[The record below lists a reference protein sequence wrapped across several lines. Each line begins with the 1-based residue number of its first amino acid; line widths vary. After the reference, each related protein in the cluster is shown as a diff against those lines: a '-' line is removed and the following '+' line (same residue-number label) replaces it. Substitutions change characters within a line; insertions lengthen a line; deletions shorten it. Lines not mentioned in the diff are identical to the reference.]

1 MALKSVSKLQYY
13 CNTTENESL
22 PIVLL
27 LKYNYMSLCYSSVSC
42 IYLFYICR
50 KELIFE
56 ANEEIRKLSV
66 ENDKMKKESSQEL
79 EKLRKEV
86 NIE

>member
-1 MALKSVSKLQYY
+1 
-13 CNTTENESL
+13 
-22 PIVLL
+22 
-27 LKYNYMSLCYSSVSC
+27 
-42 IYLFYICR
+42 
-50 KELIFE
+50 LIFE